1 MPLAHSLDSPPAT
14 SLLGSAPGREDGHPL
29 FPGWRW
35 AIVVGLAFPLAGLLG
50 WGVGGHVDAVG
61 PALIGGTLTGAGL
74 GAAQWFAAKQMF
86 GPWPTWVGASAAG
99 YGVGLTAGAALVGY
113 ETSLGALAAMG
124 AVSGTALGAAQGLV
138 LRAQAH
144 DRFGLAWAAAMP
156 VLFAV
161 GWSVTTLS
169 GIDVDKQF
177 TVFGAAGA
185 CVFMLLSGLLVA
197 RFMPGSRS
205 LGAFR

>member
-1 MPLAHSLDSPPAT
+1 VPLAHSLDPPPVGG
-14 SLLGSAPGREDGHPL
+14 LRGSAPDREDGHPL

-35 AIVVGLAFPLAGLLG
+35 AIVVGLAFPAAGLLG
-50 WGVGGHVDAVG
+50 WAVGGHVDGVG
-61 PALIGGTLTGAGL
+61 PALIGGALTGAGL
-74 GAAQWFAAKQMF
+74 GAAQWFAANEVF
-86 GPWPTWVGASAAG
+86 GPWPAWVTVSAAG
-99 YGVGLTAGAALVGY
+99 YAAGLAAGAALVGY

-124 AVSGTALGAAQGLV
+124 AVSGASLGAVQGLV
-138 LRAQAH
+138 LRAQAR

-161 GWSVTTLS
+161 GWSVTTLA

-185 CVFMLLSGLLVA
+185 FVFMLLSGLLVA
-197 RFMPGSRS
+197 RFMRPRERV
-205 LGAFR
+205 A